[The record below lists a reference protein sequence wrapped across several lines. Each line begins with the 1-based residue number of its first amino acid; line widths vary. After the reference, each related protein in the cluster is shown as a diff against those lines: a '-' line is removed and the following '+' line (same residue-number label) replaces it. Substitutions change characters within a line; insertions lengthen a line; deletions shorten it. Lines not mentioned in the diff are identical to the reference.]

1 MLVLSR
7 KIGESISVGNDI
19 SIRVV
24 SIDKNN
30 VKIGIDAPK
39 EILVLREEL
48 KVAVEGANIEAKN
61 DGDAKSKI
69 AKLYNK
75 LS

>member
-7 KIGESISVGNDI
+7 KIGESISIGHNI
-19 SIRVV
+19 SVRIV

-30 VKIGIDAPK
+30 VKIGIDAPR
-39 EILVLREEL
+39 EIVVLREEL
-48 KVAVEGANIEAKN
+48 KQAVEGANIEAKN
-61 DGDAKSKI
+61 NGDAKDKI
-69 AKLYNK
+69 ASLYDK

>member
-7 KIGESISVGNDI
+7 KIGEAI
-19 SIRVV
+19 SIGHNVSVRII

-30 VKIGIDAPK
+30 VKIGIDAPRDV
-39 EILVLREEL
+39 IVLREEL
-48 KVAVEGANIEAKN
+48 KKAVEGANIEAKN
-61 DGDAKSKI
+61 NGDAKSKI
-69 AKLYNK
+69 ANLYDK

>member
-7 KIGESISVGNDI
+7 KIGEAI
-19 SIRVV
+19 SIGHNVSVRIV

-30 VKIGIDAPK
+30 VKIGIDAPRDV
-39 EILVLREEL
+39 IVLREEL
-48 KVAVEGANIEAKN
+48 KQAVEGSNIEAKN
-61 DGDAKSKI
+61 EGDAKNKI
-69 AKLYNK
+69 ANLYDK